1 MEIIQALTKFL
12 AMNVQWFFLSIF
24 KNSAVKKKIPYNL
37 FYRKTNIS
45 TPGSDDF
52 VSFGS
57 HFVRSDF

>member
-1 MEIIQALTKFL
+1 MSSDFS
-12 AMNVQWFFLSIF
+12 FLSLKF
-24 KNSAVKKKIPYNL
+24 RGKKKKIPYNL